1 MKVRC
6 RNIVGIKDITLGK
19 IYDVVGI
26 DDGFYIIIND
36 VNRRVLY
43 FKTRFIPLKKDRDNK
58 ISKLIDLL

>member
-36 VNRRVLY
+36 ENRRVQTYCL
-43 FKTRFIPLKKDRDNK
+43 KFIQ
-58 ISKLIDLL
+58 KL

>member
-6 RNIVGIKDITLGK
+6 RNIVGIEYITLGK

-36 VNRRVLY
+36 ENRRVLY
-43 FKTRFIPLKKDRDNK
+43 FKSRFILLKKDRNNK